1 MKMAREE
8 KRRREGEKIRMGG
21 RNEKMRVEGYSAKF
35 CGTVFSF
42 LNILLDPDFFVL
54 LLANNN

>member
-1 MKMAREE
+1 MK
-8 KRRREGEKIRMGG
+8 
-21 RNEKMRVEGYSAKF
+21 VEGYSAKF

-54 LLANNN
+54 LLVIIRDHKYKLRNTNQK